1 MPVAVEYVRRMR
13 GGAQSHLLRCEDDH
27 YYIVKF
33 QNNPQGVKILANE
46 LLGTRLA
53 ARLGLPV
60 PAAAVVEVSE
70 YFVKHTQELNIQ
82 LARSRTVCKPGP
94 SFGSRYPGHPASVV
108 VYDFL
113 PEEQLRAVQ
122 NISAFAGML
131 AFDKWT
137 CNTNGRQAV
146 FFRSPGHAG
155 AGAGAGHDPS
165 HHHFP
170 SPGSYQTPNDG
181 PYQALMIDQGFCFNA
196 ADWGFPDAPLRG
208 IYIRE
213 RVYEAVTGMHSFE
226 PWLGRIEQ
234 NVTEAMLEEAA
245 GEIPPE
251 WYNFDSGSLYRM
263 LEVLYRRRARV
274 RDLLDDTRRSARN
287 PFPYWT

>member
-1 MPVAVEYVRRMR
+1 MR
-13 GGAQSHLLRCEDDH
+13 GGAQAHLLRCEDDQYH
-27 YYIVKF
+27 IVKF
-33 QNNPQGVKILANE
+33 QNNPQGVRILANE
-46 LLGTRLA
+46 LLGSRLA
-53 ARLGLPV
+53 ARIGLPV

-70 YFVKHTQELNIQ
+70 YFVKHTEELNIQ

-94 SFGSRYPGHPASVV
+94 SFGSRYPGHPAAVV

-146 FFRSPGHAG
+146 FFRAPGRAAG
-155 AGAGAGHDPS
+155 AAPHQIAAPS
-165 HHHFP
+165 Q
-170 SPGSYQTPNDG
+170 SAYR
-181 PYQALMIDQGFCFNA
+181 ALMIDQGFCFNA

-213 RVYEAVTGMHSFE
+213 RVYETVTSLESFE

-245 GEIPPE
+245 GEIPSE
-251 WYNFDSGSLYRM
+251 WYNFESDSLYRM
-263 LEVLYRRRARV
+263 LEFFTGEGRGCVIFYT
-274 RDLLDDTRRSARN
+274 TRKSARN
-287 PFPYWT
+287 PFPRWT

>member
-1 MPVAVEYVRRMR
+1 
-13 GGAQSHLLRCEDDH
+13 
-27 YYIVKF
+27 
-33 QNNPQGVKILANE
+33 LANE

-70 YFVKHTQELNIQ
+70 YFVRHTAELNIQ
-82 LARSRTVCKPGP
+82 LARSRIVCKPGP

-113 PEEQLRAVQ
+113 PEEQLCAVQ

-146 FFRSPGHAG
+146 FFRPLGRAG
-155 AGAGAGHDPS
+155 AGPDAAPY
-165 HHHFP
+165 P
-170 SPGSYQTPNDG
+170 AANPAA
-181 PYQALMIDQGFCFNA
+181 YQALMIDQGFCFNA
-196 ADWGFPDAPLRG
+196 AGWGFPDAPLRG

-213 RVYEAVTGMHSFE
+213 RVYETVTSMESFD

-251 WYNFDSGSLYRM
+251 WYNFESDSLYRM
-263 LEVLYRRRARV
+263 LEMLYRRRTRV
-274 RDLLDDTRRSARN
+274 RELLHATRTCSRN

>member
-1 MPVAVEYVRRMR
+1 MPV
-13 GGAQSHLLRCEDDH
+13 
-27 YYIVKF
+27 
-33 QNNPQGVKILANE
+33 
-46 LLGTRLA
+46 
-53 ARLGLPV
+53 
-60 PAAAVVEVSE
+60 AAVVEVSE
-70 YFVKHTQELNIQ
+70 YFVRHTEELNIQ
-82 LARSRTVCKPGP
+82 LARRRIVCKPGP
-94 SFGSRYPGHPASVV
+94 SFGSRYPGHPATVV

-146 FFRSPGHAG
+146 FFKAPGRAG
-155 AGAGAGHDPS
+155 LGLGLAPYQASSQGA
-165 HHHFP
+165 
-170 SPGSYQTPNDG
+170 
-181 PYQALMIDQGFCFNA
+181 YQALMIDQGFCFNA

-213 RVYEAVTGMHSFE
+213 RVYETVTGMESFD
-226 PWLGRIEQ
+226 PWLGHIEQ

-251 WYNFDSGSLYRM
+251 WYTFETDSLYRSYTPH
-263 LEVLYRRRARV
+263 ERV
-274 RDLLDDTRRSARN
+274 HEIPCLTGREPCPKPIGASLLFAFCVMRPTSSAVSG
-287 PFPYWT
+287 

>member
-1 MPVAVEYVRRMR
+1 MR
-13 GGAQSHLLRCEDDH
+13 GGAQSHLLRCEDDQ

-33 QNNPQGVKILANE
+33 QNNPQGIRILANE

-53 ARLGLPV
+53 ARIGLPV

-70 YFVKHTQELNIQ
+70 YFVKHTKELNIQ

-94 SFGSRYPGHPASVV
+94 SFGSRYPGHPAAVV

-146 FFRSPGHAG
+146 FFRAPGRAADATPHQMAASSQG
-155 AGAGAGHDPS
+155 A
-165 HHHFP
+165 
-170 SPGSYQTPNDG
+170 
-181 PYQALMIDQGFCFNA
+181 YQALMIDQGFCFNA

-213 RVYEAVTGMHSFE
+213 RVYETVTSLESFE

-234 NVTEAMLEEAA
+234 KVTEAMLEEAA

-251 WYNFDSGSLYRM
+251 WYNFESDSLYRM
-263 LEVLYRRRARV
+263 LEILYRRRTRV
-274 RDLLDDTRRSARN
+274 RDLLHDTHKSSRN
-287 PFPYWT
+287 PFPHWT

>member
-146 FFRSPGHAG
+146 FFKASGRSIGAPHQAPSQPTTFQAPSHSEATSPGA
-155 AGAGAGHDPS
+155 
-165 HHHFP
+165 
-170 SPGSYQTPNDG
+170 
-181 PYQALMIDQGFCFNA
+181 YQALMIDQGFCFNA

-213 RVYEAVTGMHSFE
+213 RVYETVTGMESFD

-245 GEIPPE
+245 GEIPPQ
-251 WYNFDSGSLYRM
+251 WYNFESDSLYRM
-263 LEVLYRRRARV
+263 LEMLYRRRTRV
-274 RDLLDDTRRSARN
+274 RDLLDATRRCARN

>member
-13 GGAQSHLLRCEDDH
+13 GGAQSHLLRCEDDQ

-33 QNNPQGVKILANE
+33 QNNPQGIRILANE

-53 ARLGLPV
+53 ARIGLPV

-70 YFVKHTQELNIQ
+70 YFVKHTKELNIQ

-94 SFGSRYPGHPASVV
+94 SFGSRYPGHPAAVV

-146 FFRSPGHAG
+146 FFRAPGRAADATPHQMAACSQG
-155 AGAGAGHDPS
+155 A
-165 HHHFP
+165 
-170 SPGSYQTPNDG
+170 
-181 PYQALMIDQGFCFNA
+181 YQALMIDQGFCFNA

-213 RVYEAVTGMHSFE
+213 RVYETVTSLESFE

-234 NVTEAMLEEAA
+234 KVTEAMLEEAA

-251 WYNFDSGSLYRM
+251 WYNFESDSLYRM
-263 LEVLYRRRARV
+263 LEILYRRRTRV
-274 RDLLDDTRRSARN
+274 RDLLHDTHKSSRN
-287 PFPYWT
+287 PFPHWT